1 MAFDDDGF
9 LSPDH
14 VAWTATTRA
23 QFKEWFDL
31 VESFNREAM
40 KILFAIK
47 PRQSIN
53 QQLVAASL
61 YGRALQSFQGA
72 VIMAERGMIAD
83 ARSIVRS
90 CAETAFAIGS
100 LTVDDKFP
108 IGILCAVSPAAT
120 LSARR
125 HRLS

>member
-1 MAFDDDGF
+1 MVLDGVGF
-9 LSPDH
+9 LSTDM
-14 VAWTATTRA
+14 VAWTAKTRA

-53 QQLVAASL
+53 HQLVAASL

-83 ARSIVRS
+83 ARSLVRS

-100 LTVDDKFP
+100 LTVDAKLP
-108 IGILCAVSPAAT
+108 ILSNQIYFSPY
-120 LSARR
+120 
-125 HRLS
+125 